1 MPNIKPNCREWPRDL
16 DDLRAEPG
24 RLVTLGDLARLEI
37 VRSYH
42 GAKRLPEPLA
52 LPSGPKTWE
61 ARTILNAI
69 GASSAPAAEDE
80 SLPEVPAVA
89 A

>member
-1 MPNIKPNCREWPRDL
+1 MPNIKPTTREWPRSL

-24 RLVTLGDLARLEI
+24 RLVTLGDLCRLGI

-42 GAKRLPEPLA
+42 GSKKLPKPLL
-52 LPSGPKTWE
+52 LPTLPQTWE
-61 ARTILNAI
+61 ARTILDAI
-69 GASSAPAAEDE
+69 GASTAAADTLTREHEPAE
-80 SLPEVPAVA
+80 A